1 MKDKS
6 YRTGCS
12 AFGMSRGRLTTF
24 RRAVAILALVVIG
37 TTITAC
43 TGGGSGAA
51 APLVGIATASVE
63 DSLGRSPNNVINAE
77 TADEVEVVV
86 ELPASTR
93 ATDAISVILSDGTN
107 EVVTEVAGIDGGG
120 PMVIGPIDATSL
132 QDGPIS
138 MTLVISRGDQSVTT
152 EFGDILVM
160 DTSMPLAATSF
171 FVPATATSP
180 AGIVN
185 ANDAATF
192 SAEVS
197 FDPAGDP
204 SNLVSLVI
212 TDGTTVVESL
222 AENVDPGN
230 TVTFSGIDLT
240 SLQDGLI
247 QVTVQTVD
255 ASENRVSLPAT
266 FTLDTQV
273 GTTVAARVAAGP
285 QSAQDVTNL
294 VSRDNVTIEVD
305 LGTDVQTG
313 DQIEVI
319 VRDSNGELRVIDTT
333 DALVGGGT
341 MNFGAISFTPFADGA
356 ITIDVAVRDASG
368 NEHQFSTSNA
378 LLDTSVSAMQ
388 FLRFEGFDGGDR
400 DVTIIGG
407 ANTMAKVKAIF
418 SGPAGD
424 AESINLTITHIAS
437 GVFVNSPTMSI
448 PVGATSQI
456 YGPFDLSAMPEG
468 EIRIDWVITD
478 ANGNI
483 RSDRGQNGLID
494 RTAHTGPSSMEVI
507 TTVGNPNRIINAASV
522 ASTTV
527 RAQVPAFDDDGVQAR
542 VFLNDGNVE
551 IASALMAVPAAG
563 GAMDFPGMDASSL
576 AEGQVAMAMEFRDSF
591 GNVTRYSGGNA
602 QKDTLIALPSSAQ
615 IEAGINNPANSV
627 NSSSQSNVTVR
638 VEVPSSASSSD
649 MFGVAIGD
657 GSLTVNAPAQA
668 APQGGGTMIFS
679 GIDLSTLGNGPI
691 AISVVGVDLAN
702 NQNIMVGTPAMKDTE
717 TPGATRLRV
726 AAGATN
732 GIDELNAANAT
743 NAMMTIRFENVAAG
757 DSYRVSFL
765 DATGASVNSP
775 LQSIASLFSGSST
788 TSITPINDDYEINT
802 GVLSGD
808 PNQRIGDFE
817 ATFPAGIS
825 ALNLADGPIA
835 LRLEVVDAAGN
846 SSTFQGV
853 PAQKSSAPTLPTS
866 ARVAAGAQNAQD
878 IVNASNVAAATIEVV
893 MPAAATVDDQVHVRV
908 SDGAA
913 IIDAPSQ
920 AAPAGGGTMT
930 FVMDLSS
937 FNDSNV
943 SVTAIVDNPLR
954 RRGTLAGVM
963 ARKDVVAPNFASN
976 VGLSSDEDATI
987 SAAEIGSVDIFA
999 SLIGTSD
1006 GTDTLDL
1013 AITDG
1018 SSVINLASGAALP
1031 SNDVFADGSLTTGA
1045 DITLSYPATNLSS
1058 FNDGQVTA
1066 TWTIRDAAGNTQSGS
1081 LAFAT
1086 IDATAPA
1093 APQQVF
1099 VAEGPSW
1106 QRNQVVA
1113 ANVASARILVNTDAT
1128 GDPEDRI
1135 EFSFAD
1141 ASGVLMTIDGG
1152 AIVNPGSQLTFGPF
1166 DLSGIPDGV
1175 SSLRTKVFDR
1185 AGNASVVMNSSF
1197 TKDSTVPGAPSAI
1210 GIPMSS
1216 DNVADFVTATTESSV
1231 DFDLTFGADSFSTD
1245 QIEMA
1250 ISDGASTIDAV
1261 AQSAPQGAGT
1271 VSFTGVDLSTLND
1284 GTLMVNITITDPIG
1298 NVTTAA
1304 TTVTKDSMLATPTLV
1319 EIPADVGNAQNVVN
1333 ASNEGALS
1341 IEVTF
1346 PAAADGTE
1354 TAAVTLGDGVGSVVY
1369 LGQAVPAGGGV
1380 MTFGPLD
1387 VSGLNDAALTINV
1400 VTTDPSGNSQTT
1412 MQAAVKD
1419 STDPAAATAAAIP
1432 STGAN
1437 QPANFVNIATESS
1450 VSVEVT
1456 LPATSVATDMVTV
1469 TLDDGSTQVTGTV
1482 AGSAGAG
1489 TVTVTGINA
1498 TGLNETSIA
1507 ITVDIV
1513 DAGGNSSPTF
1523 TGTAGAKDVTP
1534 PASAIVD
1541 PVTSPSNVTT
1551 QVVTGATEANGSVE
1565 VSGGSMLDTA
1575 TADAA
1580 GFFAVTVNL
1589 ATMTTNTLSV
1599 TTRDAAG
1606 NPAAAATT
1614 LDFNGAALSI
1624 VQGAT
1629 PAFVFTEE
1637 AVARGV
1643 ELGAGVGVGACRAI
1657 FADYDGD
1664 GDEDVFFA
1672 IGASSLLYQN
1682 DGTGNFTDV
1691 TGSTGVTFNAFE
1703 TAVWGDYDN
1712 DGDLDLLT
1720 SWPTTGNHLYRNE
1733 GGGTFS
1739 DQSAELGG
1747 LLTNEARRHYW
1758 MDFDQDGFLDIF
1770 SICNQSATG
1779 NTMLR
1784 NQRGAGVPSN
1794 SFLVA
1799 AGTGLETTSTGSL
1812 FGAVAD
1818 FDVDGDIDVLFDDG
1832 NAGNLYANTAGSF
1845 STVGGLSVG
1854 ATTFNNPSVFVDYDN
1869 DGDLDLYIAHN
1880 APGGVHGLYLNTAG
1894 AFTLSGAAAGT
1905 QFMGVQDVAWGD
1917 LDNDGLQ
1924 DIYFASSSNNSLFR
1938 QSAPGNFGNEAA
1950 GLGVDDATNTMN
1962 VQLVDVDGD
1971 GDLDIFGASS
1981 GGNNVLYINGLDNYN
1996 YLKVNVAG
2004 TGSGAGT
2011 SSSDARGAVVT
2022 LKLTDGTVVAT
2033 REVNGGR
2040 GAGVQDASALHFG
2053 GVAPSR
2059 QYQVEVSFPSGTTQT
2074 MTVTPR
2080 LLANQTVTISE

>member
-107 EVVTEVAGIDGGG
+107 EVVTEVNGIDGGG

-668 APQGGGTMIFS
+668 APQGGGTMTFS

-1589 ATMTTNTLSV
+1589 ATMATNTLSV

-1624 VQGAT
+1624 DQGSVSALT
-1629 PAFVFTEE
+1629 YVEDA
-1637 AVARGV
+1637 AARG
-1643 ELGAGVGVGACRAI
+1643 LADTGNADGGA
-1657 FADYDGD
+1657 FADMDGD
-1664 GDEDVFFA
+1664 GDLDLFLA
-1672 IGASSLLYQN
+1672 QGSAGILYAN
-1682 DGTGNFTDV
+1682 DGSGAFTDI
-1691 TGSTGVTFNAFE
+1691 TGSAGVTFVGDRG
-1703 TAVWGDYDN
+1703 AVWGDYDN

-1720 SWPTTGNHLYRNE
+1720 IDSVAGTSLYRND
-1733 GGGTFS
+1733 GGGVFS
-1739 DQSAELGG
+1739 DQTVAEAANVASTTLSQV
-1747 LLTNEARRHYW
+1747 YW
-1758 MDFDQDGFLDIF
+1758 TDHDQDGFLDF
-1770 SICNQSATG
+1770 LVLDSNPVNG
-1779 NTMLR
+1779 NVIMV

-1794 SFLVA
+1794 SFA
-1799 AGTGLETTSTGSL
+1799 AASGTGVETTTNGSTWG
-1812 FGAVAD
+1812 GVAD
-1818 FDVDGDIDVLFDDG
+1818 FDVDGDIDVLFSDG
-1832 NAGNLYANTAGSF
+1832 AAGGALMSNAAGSY
-1845 STVGGLSVG
+1845 TQVPSVS
-1854 ATTFNNPSVFVDYDN
+1854 FNVQTLNSPAVFVDYDN
-1869 DGDLDLYIAHN
+1869 DGDLDLHIPH
-1880 APGGVHGLYLNTAG
+1880 GGGGDVGQLLRND
-1894 AFTLSGAAAGT
+1894 AGT
-1905 QFMGVQDVAWGD
+1905 FVDTGLLQFDQFFDMRDVVWGD
-1917 LDNDGLQ
+1917 VDNDGLL
-1924 DIYFASSSNNSLFR
+1924 DMYYGSGGSSNNSLAR
-1938 QSAPGNFGNEAA
+1938 QQSLGNFGLDAVA
-1950 GLGVDDATNTMN
+1950 VDGDDTRL

-1971 GDLDIFGASS
+1971 GDLDLFCGKTS
-1981 GGNNVLYINGLDNYN
+1981 GTANALYINGLDNFN
-1996 YLKVNVAG
+1996 YLKVNVEGTG
-2004 TGSGAGT
+2004 TGSGT
-2011 SSSDARGAVVT
+2011 SSRDARGAVVT
-2022 LKLTDGTVVAT
+2022 LKLTDGTIVAT

-2040 GAGVQDASALHFG
+2040 GKGTQDAGPIHFG